1 MFYVSDGENNG
12 TLRWKQFL
20 VRILTPKDQKIP
32 MGGVATYRTFHFM
45 KIFDLIDLVS
55 CVRSP
60 KMMVQAVQYQ
70 KRSFLDLSGFRKYT
84 RGPMG
89 VLLLTANLIK

>member
-1 MFYVSDGENNG
+1 M
-12 TLRWKQFL
+12 
-20 VRILTPKDQKIP
+20 TPKDQKIP

-55 CVRSP
+55 YVRNP

-84 RGPMG
+84 RGAYGG
-89 VLLLTANLIK
+89 VATYRKPDRMNLSNLNK